1 MHKIYHVEI
10 LQSAVGNQFSD
21 QALDQIISANLGQDS
36 LLNLLKGHFHFDGN
50 GYKKAYRYVEEQEAA
65 LLSSLAD
72 EDLPAAWAAFGRLT
86 HSLQDFYA
94 HTNYIELWRAE
105 NPDADLKNGQRV
117 APLVEHILDSK
128 HLYAAWVYYPLE
140 ALTIFPALIPRLKK
154 LLPADSHVNMNL
166 DSPESGENFDF
177 AMSAAIRRTQI
188 ACEEIFRTI
197 SEKLG
202 QAAVQQFTGLNAT

>member
-21 QALDQIISANLGQDS
+21 LALDQIISANLGQDS

-50 GYKKAYRYVEEQEAA
+50 GYKKAYRYVEEQETA

-86 HSLQDFYA
+86 HSLQDFYS

-105 NPDADLKNGQRV
+105 NPDVDLKNGQRV
-117 APLVEHILDSK
+117 APLVEHILDSE

-140 ALTIFPALIPRLKK
+140 ALTIFPALVPRLKK

-188 ACEEIFRTI
+188 ACEEMLRTI